1 MLRIA
6 VYDDTIEHCAALAAL
21 VEHELKGRSA
31 EIERFPSSGEL
42 LRYITSGHYSPDAAL
57 LGVKLWDGD
66 GIALAQ
72 KLNELVPACRI
83 IFLSDSLRDATEVY
97 RAEHVWFILREELE
111 ARIGPALEKAL
122 SLPEFGH
129 DRAILIRSKGR
140 ACLIPLDKLLYLE
153 RDGRKTLLRTEGGE
167 QVTSE
172 RPCRL
177 LEGGLSEHFI
187 RSHMSYWVNKE
198 KIAAMER
205 DEFVLCDGTRVPIS
219 RSWRAAART
228 AFLEGRE

>member
-6 VYDDTIEHCAALAAL
+6 VFDDTIEHCAALAAL
-21 VEHELKGRSA
+21 VERELKGRSA

-42 LRYITSGHYSPDAAL
+42 LRYITSGQYSPDAAL

-72 KLNELVPACRI
+72 KLNEL
-83 IFLSDSLRDATEVY
+83 E
-97 RAEHVWFILREELE
+97 REENLKKN
-111 ARIGPALEKAL
+111 PALEKAL

-153 RDGRKTLLRTEGGE
+153 RDGRKTLLRTAGGE

-187 RSHMSYWVNKE
+187 RSHMSYWVNRE